1 MSSPSDDGSEYV
13 YKYSRKYPEGV
24 RIRKATRQ
32 DYEGMQAAK
41 ALSTAGA
48 MKNLFSNKCKPL
60 SESEQMSLDSMKA
73 LTLAKPLMTTTP
85 EGSQDPNQP
94 NENPTS
100 PEPATNPTA

>member
-13 YKYSRKYPEGV
+13 YKYSRKYPGGV

-73 LTLAKPLMTTTP
+73 LALAKPLMTITP
-85 EGSQDPNQP
+85 EVSQDPNQP
-94 NENPTS
+94 NKNSTS
-100 PEPATNPTA
+100 PTPATDPTT